1 MAEMIL
7 FSLCNSFQTLKNYE
21 TGPRF
26 HQTITLTTFYHEFH
40 IQDLIKTYILST
52 FSQNLLAR
60 KGVWGV
66 NLIICVN
73 CENYERR
80 MDQFFLSFLV

>member
-40 IQDLIKTYILST
+40 IRDLIKTYILST

-66 NLIICVN
+66 NLIIYVN

-80 MDQFFLSFLV
+80 MDQFFFYHF